1 MKLKRTFPHPI
12 TILLMVIVLAA
23 IATWLI
29 PAGEYNKLSVVDKQ
43 FVVQTKDGNVTL
55 PFKQQTLN
63 SLHIQIPLEKFANGD
78 ILKPISIPD
87 TYTRKEKKSASI
99 INVLQAPIKGI
110 YESIDIILLTLVM
123 GGFIGIFNDSKALF
137 KGVSYLAHKLKGKE
151 FILIIVLTTLFAIG
165 GSSFGMAEETLIFY
179 PVLVPLFL
187 AAGYD
192 LLVPAA
198 IIFGGSQ
205 LGTLSSFS
213 NPFSTIIASNAAG
226 INWADGINERI
237 ILFVVTTSL
246 LNWYILKYAKKVKA
260 NPNNSLVYKIDGI
273 VKPLYEIMES
283 ISHTTPKLETKTKW
297 MLLIF
302 GASFLTMIV
311 GVIFYK
317 WWLLE
322 MTSLFLGSS
331 LLVVFVTKMKE
342 KIFIEQFIKGAE
354 SLLSVAFII
363 GVARGVTIVLNE
375 GNISDSILHYTTQLI
390 GNLPPAIFI
399 IILLLL
405 YMLFTLFISSS
416 SGMAVLTMPILGA
429 LAFIVHVPGK
439 EVVNSYLAGMGIMGF
454 VTPTGL
460 ILPSLALVNVS
471 LKVWMKFITPFLLL
485 LFVVCVAFL
494 LISLYAK

>member
-1 MKLKRTFPHPI
+1 
-12 TILLMVIVLAA
+12 
-23 IATWLI
+23 
-29 PAGEYNKLSVVDKQ
+29 
-43 FVVQTKDGNVTL
+43 
-55 PFKQQTLN
+55 
-63 SLHIQIPLEKFANGD
+63 
-78 ILKPISIPD
+78 
-87 TYTRKEKKSASI
+87 
-99 INVLQAPIKGI
+99 
-110 YESIDIILLTLVM
+110 
-123 GGFIGIFNDSKALF
+123 
-137 KGVSYLAHKLKGKE
+137 
-151 FILIIVLTTLFAIG
+151 
-165 GSSFGMAEETLIFY
+165 
-179 PVLVPLFL
+179 
-187 AAGYD
+187 
-192 LLVPAA
+192 
-198 IIFGGSQ
+198 
-205 LGTLSSFS
+205 
-213 NPFSTIIASNAAG
+213 
-226 INWADGINERI
+226 
-237 ILFVVTTSL
+237 
-246 LNWYILKYAKKVKA
+246 
-260 NPNNSLVYKIDGI
+260 
-273 VKPLYEIMES
+273 MES

-429 LAFIVHVPGK
+429 LAFIVHVQVK
-439 EVVNSYLAGMGIMGF
+439 KL
-454 VTPTGL
+454 
-460 ILPSLALVNVS
+460 
-471 LKVWMKFITPFLLL
+471 
-485 LFVVCVAFL
+485 
-494 LISLYAK
+494 

>member
-1 MKLKRTFPHPI
+1 
-12 TILLMVIVLAA
+12 
-23 IATWLI
+23 
-29 PAGEYNKLSVVDKQ
+29 VVDKQ

-213 NPFSTIIASNAAG
+213 NPFATIIASNAAG
-226 INWADGINERI
+226 IN
-237 ILFVVTTSL
+237 
-246 LNWYILKYAKKVKA
+246 
-260 NPNNSLVYKIDGI
+260 
-273 VKPLYEIMES
+273 
-283 ISHTTPKLETKTKW
+283 
-297 MLLIF
+297 
-302 GASFLTMIV
+302 
-311 GVIFYK
+311 
-317 WWLLE
+317 
-322 MTSLFLGSS
+322 
-331 LLVVFVTKMKE
+331 
-342 KIFIEQFIKGAE
+342 
-354 SLLSVAFII
+354 
-363 GVARGVTIVLNE
+363 
-375 GNISDSILHYTTQLI
+375 
-390 GNLPPAIFI
+390 
-399 IILLLL
+399 
-405 YMLFTLFISSS
+405 
-416 SGMAVLTMPILGA
+416 
-429 LAFIVHVPGK
+429 
-439 EVVNSYLAGMGIMGF
+439 
-454 VTPTGL
+454 
-460 ILPSLALVNVS
+460 
-471 LKVWMKFITPFLLL
+471 
-485 LFVVCVAFL
+485 
-494 LISLYAK
+494 

>member
-213 NPFSTIIASNAAG
+213 NPFATIIASNAAG

-237 ILFVVTTSL
+237 ILFKLATDSAVPWVVSF
-246 LNWYILKYAKKVKA
+246 
-260 NPNNSLVYKIDGI
+260 
-273 VKPLYEIMES
+273 
-283 ISHTTPKLETKTKW
+283 KL
-297 MLLIF
+297 
-302 GASFLTMIV
+302 
-311 GVIFYK
+311 
-317 WWLLE
+317 
-322 MTSLFLGSS
+322 
-331 LLVVFVTKMKE
+331 
-342 KIFIEQFIKGAE
+342 
-354 SLLSVAFII
+354 
-363 GVARGVTIVLNE
+363 
-375 GNISDSILHYTTQLI
+375 
-390 GNLPPAIFI
+390 
-399 IILLLL
+399 
-405 YMLFTLFISSS
+405 
-416 SGMAVLTMPILGA
+416 
-429 LAFIVHVPGK
+429 
-439 EVVNSYLAGMGIMGF
+439 
-454 VTPTGL
+454 
-460 ILPSLALVNVS
+460 
-471 LKVWMKFITPFLLL
+471 
-485 LFVVCVAFL
+485 
-494 LISLYAK
+494 